1 MSAITDNIKADNPG
15 ALELKIQTAL
25 NGVQQVLPTGS
36 SLSFDGA
43 PLTQAQIAQRLQG
56 FQPSFQKV
64 KRTKADHIAA
74 LVERSV
80 DEAAARDFLVQ
91 LRGVLVAFFGV
102 GSPLLAQFG
111 MPAKKKTAR
120 TAQQKVLS
128 AAKAKLTRKK
138 RGTLGSKQKLAV
150 KTLGTPHVS
159 LGANGPT
166 VTPSAADT
174 AQSAAA
180 NPQPSSGTAN
190 ATALGPVAQAPA
202 GTQVKS

>member
-1 MSAITDNIKADNPG
+1 MSVVVIPKATG
-15 ALELKIQTAL
+15 SSSLELKIESAL
-25 NGVQQVLPTGS
+25 TGVLRVLPAGS
-36 SLSFDGA
+36 GLSFDGVT
-43 PLTQAQIAQRLQG
+43 LTQAQIAQKLQG
-56 FQPSFQKV
+56 FQPAFHQVRSA
-64 KRTKADHIAA
+64 KADY
-74 LVERSV
+74 
-80 DEAAARDFLVQ
+80 AAAVTARKADALDARQFLAQ

-180 NPQPSSGTAN
+180 NPQPSSGTA
-190 ATALGPVAQAPA
+190 TALGPVAQAPA
-202 GTQVKS
+202 GTPVKS